1 MFKHTLALFAAAL
14 SIISVNAFADNAAD
28 IEVEQPYVREV
39 PPGAMATGSFMTL
52 TNMSDQDIQLVQAKS
67 NAAKKVELHTHV
79 HDNGVMKMR
88 QIPAIKVPA
97 DGQAHLKPGGLHI
110 MLIGLQDGI
119 QAGQTIEMTLIFKD
133 GSEKSISMPVK
144 SVMSHSG
151 HVMSH

>member
-1 MFKHTLALFAAAL
+1 MFKYALALFAATPSL
-14 SIISVNAFADNAAD
+14 ISINAFANNAAD

-39 PPGAMATGSFMTL
+39 PPGAMATGSFMML
-52 TNMSDQDIQLVQAKS
+52 TNMSDQNIQLVQAKS

-88 QIPAIKVPA
+88 QISSIKVPA
-97 DGQAHLKPGGLHI
+97 HGQAHLKPGGLHI
-110 MLIGLQDGI
+110 MLIGLKNNLKT
-119 QAGQTIEMTLIFKD
+119 GQTIDMTLVFKD

-151 HVMSH
+151 HMMSH